1 MSLLRALRDKKNT
14 LSKTIRRRP
23 APAADSETGSAVR
36 VETEEAEGYLH
47 HGWTRRVIG
56 YVAIL
61 MMVNV
66 MVDSVLAS
74 PTFVLPQLGEAFHTN
89 QFAWIGSS
97 AMLAGAMWAP
107 LLGKSADINGK
118 RKILVITLLVAGAGG
133 LVCLIAPNI
142 AVFVFGRLL
151 QGAAVAA
158 TFLTVALIRDICA
171 PKFAM
176 VVTGFVTSGSAVFG
190 IITPFILEPALQAF
204 GWRIVFV
211 ISAVFACLAALLVR
225 LVIPESRKT
234 APGTVDVKGAFVL
247 GLGLAG
253 VLVYISL
260 GQVFGWLSPI
270 SLVVLVAGV
279 VALTYWCRVLSLKPQ
294 PIVDVRGISAVL
306 GLALLVVIMGTGAY
320 QSMLQLFSML
330 IEVSPDEGLGYGIAA
345 PAALGLL
352 FGIPSLGIMLGG
364 VAAGTISARVGPVWS
379 LGAGVLL
386 GLLATFIMLV
396 AGAGSLPLAVLSSFM
411 LSMTAGSMVTSGF
424 NLASVLAPP
433 ERQGTVS
440 SLVMVMIA
448 IGSVTMNFI
457 GSAVLGATRITHN
470 GESVNSSL
478 GVHSYIAVAAVVFA
492 LAIIP
497 TFFLVRRMRGHVTVS
512 APVSHL

>member
-1 MSLLRALRDKKNT
+1 MPLPRVLRDKKKT
-14 LSKTIRRRP
+14 LSTIIRRRP
-23 APAADSETGSAVR
+23 AADGLAVP
-36 VETEEAEGYLH
+36 VEEPEEYLH
-47 HGWTRRVIG
+47 HGWTRRVVG

-118 RKILVITLLVAGAGG
+118 RKVLVITLLVAGTGG

-142 AVFVFGRLL
+142 VVFVLGRLL

-158 TFLTVALIRDICA
+158 LFLTVALIRDICA

-190 IITPFILEPALQAF
+190 IVTPFILEPALDAF
-204 GWRIVFV
+204 GWRVVFV
-211 ISAVFACLAALLVR
+211 ISAAFACLAAFLVR

-234 APGTVDVKGAFVL
+234 APGTVDVKGALVL

-270 SLVVLVAGV
+270 PLLVLVAGV
-279 VALTYWCRVLSLKPQ
+279 GGLTYWYRVLSRKPQ
-294 PIVDVRGISAVL
+294 PIIDIRGISKALAL
-306 GLALLVVIMGTGAY
+306 GLLVVVMGTGAY

-330 IEVSPDEGLGYGIAA
+330 IEVSPGEGLGYGIAA
-345 PAALGLL
+345 PAALGLM
-352 FGIPSLGIMLGG
+352 FGIPSLGILLGG
-364 VAAGTISARVGPVWS
+364 LVAGSVSARVGPVWS
-379 LGAGVLL
+379 LAAGVLF
-386 GLLATFIMLV
+386 GLLATFLMFV
-396 AGAGSLPLAVLSSFM
+396 AGAGSLPLAVVSSFM
-411 LSMTAGSMVTSGF
+411 LSLTAGSMVTSGF
-424 NLASVLAPP
+424 NLASTLAPP

-440 SLVMVMIA
+440 SMVMVMVA

-457 GSAVLGATRITHN
+457 GSAVLGATRTMHD
-470 GESVNSSL
+470 GEWVNSSF
-478 GVHSYIAVAAVVFA
+478 GVHGYIAVAGLVFA
-492 LAIIP
+492 LATIP
-497 TFFLVRRMRGHVTVS
+497 AFFLVRRMRHVTTS
-512 APVSHL
+512 APVSQI